1 MRRST
6 SMGILLPLHIGVM
19 LIAFLPALVLLTVLR
34 AINRRWGSA
43 VYRQLA
49 LANDAFTRY
58 RLRLAGDFVWDDP
71 DRATDR
77 GGERRAASRPED
89 ARADPGAPGR
99 RASPVLR

>member
-6 SMGILLPLHIGVM
+6 SIGILLPLHVGVM

-34 AINRRWGSA
+34 AINGRWGSA
-43 VYRQLA
+43 VYRELA

-58 RLRLAGDFVWDDP
+58 RLRLAGEFVWDDP

-77 GGERRAASRPED
+77 ALERQAASRPED
-89 ARADPGAPGR
+89 ATAEPGGPDR